1 MHWKD
6 SLPDWYIKKYG
17 KQPCVNI
24 GTAGHVDHG
33 KNNSNSGTNWKLD

>member
-6 SLPDWYIKKYG
+6 TLPDWYQKKYG

-33 KNNSNSGTNWKLD
+33 KTTLIQALTGT